1 VLQLWHL
8 PIRSFDTIGGAM
20 ISQVNLPITVLV
32 WMMIIP
38 MLIKVDFGT
47 IRMVRRHWPGVGISL
62 LINWAIKPCLM
73 MLLGWL
79 FIGLLFAPYLSV
91 RQIDG
96 YIAGLILLASA
107 PCSAMV
113 FAWSNLANGSS
124 EFTRALFAFNN
135 ATMLIA
141 YAPIVVLLLGLSGIS
156 VPSATLLLSVGLYV
170 VLPVVIAQ
178 IIRRRALRLGP
189 AALDAL
195 LIRLRPISLIALV
208 ITLVLLLDFHGD
220 QIISDPMIIA
230 LLAVPILIQVY
241 LNFGLAYFSSRL
253 MGQAH
258 CVASPAALISA
269 SNCFELTV
277 AFATSIFG
285 VSSGAVL
292 TTLVAALVEVPVML
306 SLVKIANSSKRWY
319 ESAQAPGGRPDR
331 P

>member
-1 VLQLWHL
+1 
-8 PIRSFDTIGGAM
+8 M
-20 ISQVNLPITVLV
+20 ISQLNLPITVLV

>member
-1 VLQLWHL
+1 
-8 PIRSFDTIGGAM
+8 M
-20 ISQVNLPITVLV
+20 ISQLNLPITVLV

-38 MLIKVDFGT
+38 MLIKVDFRA
-47 IRMVRRHWPGVGISL
+47 IRMVRRHWLGVGVSL
-62 LINWAIKPCLM
+62 LINWAIKPILLL
-73 MLLGWL
+73 LLGWL
-79 FIGLLFAPYLSV
+79 FIGDLFAPYLPA
-91 RQIDG
+91 RQIDS

-113 FAWSNLANGSS
+113 FAWSNLTNGSS
-124 EFTRALFAFNN
+124 DFTRALFALNE

-141 YAPIVVLLLGLSGIS
+141 YAPIVTLLLGLSGIN
-156 VPSATLLLSVGLYV
+156 VPSATLLMSVGLYV
-170 VLPVVIAQ
+170 VLPMMIAQ
-178 IIRRRALRLGP
+178 IIRRRALKLGP

-195 LIRLRPISLIALV
+195 LIRLQPVSLIALV
-208 ITLVLLLDFHGD
+208 ITLVLLLNFHGD

-230 LLAVPILIQVY
+230 LLAIPILIQVY
-241 LNFGLAYFSSRL
+241 LNFGLAYFSSRW

-269 SNCFELTV
+269 SSCFELTV

-292 TTLVAALVEVPVML
+292 TTLVAALIEVPVML
-306 SLVKIANSSKRWY
+306 SLLKIASSSKRWY
-319 ESAQAPGGRPDR
+319 ESPQAPGGRPDR